1 MFHVRI
7 LVNVYRCRPGTFTT
21 HGRTALADGPTITT
35 IAERAGVSIA
45 SVSRV
50 LNGLPTRQETVRKVM
65 AAADELGYVRNAVAR
80 SLKSR
85 VTHQVAFAMA
95 DIGNPAYLAMLR
107 QIQPVL
113 KAAGYRLVLHS
124 TDAVA
129 ADEIDVLHSLGER
142 YVDGLIMSPLR
153 VTDQHLRMLASAR
166 APVVIIG
173 SVPAGTRVDN
183 VRADSRTGVKL
194 AIGHLHSLGRR
205 RIGLVNGPLDTVP
218 GAARGAAY
226 REALAE
232 RGLPYD
238 EELVEIGDFYRAEGA
253 KAVATLLARRPDLDA
268 LMCANDLIA
277 LGALDVLRAAGRRV
291 PRDVAVAGMDDT
303 DLAAASWPSLTSVS
317 LGSAERGRAAA
328 ELLLDRLQHGER
340 EPRLVTVPPRLVV
353 RASTAGESAVPHDS
367 PRSAPHGAPHGADGR
382 TEGQDGS

>member
-1 MFHVRI
+1 M
-7 LVNVYRCRPGTFTT
+7 
-21 HGRTALADGPTITT
+21 AEGPTINT

-50 LNGLPTRQETVRKVM
+50 LNGLPTRQETIRKVM
-65 AAADELGYVRNAVAR
+65 TAAEELGYVRNAVAR

-85 VTHQVAFAMA
+85 RTNQVAFAMA
-95 DIGNPAYLAMLR
+95 DIGNPVYLAMVR

-124 TDAVA
+124 TDAIA

-153 VTDQHLRMLASAR
+153 VTDAHLEMLAAAR

-173 SVPAGTRVDN
+173 SVPDGTRVDN

-194 AIGHLHSLGRR
+194 ALDHLHALGRR
-205 RIGLVNGPLDTVP
+205 RVGLVNGPPDTVP
-218 GAARGAAY
+218 GASRGAAY
-226 REALAE
+226 VEALE
-232 RGLPYD
+232 TLGLPYD
-238 EELVEIGDFYRAEGA
+238 ADLVEVGDFYRAEGA
-253 KAVATLLARRPDLDA
+253 RAAAALLARRPDVDA

-291 PRDVAVAGMDDT
+291 PEDVAVVGMDDT

-317 LGSAERGRAAA
+317 LGSAERGKAAA

-353 RASTAGESAVPHDS
+353 RASTSGAEPALAPAGTESKGDA
-367 PRSAPHGAPHGADGR
+367 
-382 TEGQDGS
+382 E

>member
-1 MFHVRI
+1 M
-7 LVNVYRCRPGTFTT
+7 
-21 HGRTALADGPTITT
+21 ADGPTINT

-65 AAADELGYVRNAVAR
+65 AAAEELGYVRNAVAR

-85 VTHQVAFAMA
+85 RTNQVAFAMA
-95 DIGNPAYLAMLR
+95 DIGNPVYLAMVR

-124 TDAVA
+124 TDAIA

-153 VTDQHLRMLASAR
+153 VTAAHLDTLKAAR

-173 SVPAGTRVDN
+173 QVPEGTRVDN

-194 AIGHLHSLGRR
+194 ALDHLHALGRR
-205 RIGLVNGPLDTVP
+205 RIALVNGPLDTVP
-218 GAARGAAY
+218 GAARAAAY
-226 REALAE
+226 AEALDAL
-232 RGLPYD
+232 GLPYD
-238 EELVEIGDFYRAEGA
+238 EELVEIGDFYRPDGA
-253 KAVATLLARRPDLDA
+253 RAVAALLARRPDVDA

-277 LGALDVLRAAGRRV
+277 LGALDVLRASGRRV
-291 PRDVAVAGMDDT
+291 PADVAVVGMDDT

-317 LGSAERGRAAA
+317 LGSAERGKAAA

-340 EPRLVTVPPRLVV
+340 EPRLVTVAPHLVV
-353 RASTAGESAVPHDS
+353 RASTS
-367 PRSAPHGAPHGADGR
+367 GR
-382 TEGQDGS
+382 EPALPYDTPQEGGGR

>member
-1 MFHVRI
+1 M
-7 LVNVYRCRPGTFTT
+7 
-21 HGRTALADGPTITT
+21 ADGPTITT

-85 VTHQVAFAMA
+85 RTHQVAFAMA
-95 DIGNPAYLAMLR
+95 DVGNPAYLAMLR

-124 TDAVA
+124 TDAVV

-142 YVDGLIMSPLR
+142 YVDGLIMVPLR
-153 VTDQHLRMLASAR
+153 VTEAHLEMLSAAR

-173 SVPAGTRVDN
+173 QVPEGSRVDN
-183 VRADSRTGVKL
+183 VRADSHTGVGL
-194 AIGHLHSLGRR
+194 AIDHLHQLGRR
-205 RIGLVNGPLDTVP
+205 RIGMINGPLDTVP
-218 GAARGAAY
+218 GAARAAGY
-226 REALAE
+226 RQALADV
-232 RGLPYD
+232 GLPYD
-238 EELVEIGDFYRAEGA
+238 DDLVQIGDFYRAEGRH
-253 KAVATLLARRPDLDA
+253 AVTELLARVPDVDA
-268 LMCANDLIA
+268 LLCANDLIA
-277 LGALDVLRAAGRRV
+277 LGALDVLRAAGKRV
-291 PRDVAVAGMDDT
+291 PRDVAVVGMDDT

-317 LGSAERGRAAA
+317 LGSAERGKVAA
-328 ELLLDRLQHGER
+328 ELLLERLQGGDR

-353 RASTAGESAVPHDS
+353 RASTAGESDAQ
-367 PRSAPHGAPHGADGR
+367 GKGNL
-382 TEGQDGS
+382 E

>member
-1 MFHVRI
+1 M
-7 LVNVYRCRPGTFTT
+7 G
-21 HGRTALADGPTITT
+21 DGPTITT

-85 VTHQVAFAMA
+85 RTHQIAFAMA
-95 DIGNPAYLAMLR
+95 DVGNPAYLAMLR
-107 QIQPVL
+107 EIQPVL

-124 TDAVA
+124 TDAVV

-153 VTDQHLRMLASAR
+153 VTDTHLQMLATAR

-173 SVPAGTRVDN
+173 SVPDGTRVDN
-183 VRADSRTGVKL
+183 VRADSRTGVRL
-194 AIGHLHSLGRR
+194 AVDHLYALGRR
-205 RIGLVNGPLDTVP
+205 RIAMVNGPLDTVP

-226 REALAE
+226 REALTDL
-232 RGLPYD
+232 GLPYD
-238 EELVEIGDFYRAEGA
+238 ENLVQIGDFYREEGRR
-253 KAVATLLARRPDLDA
+253 AVAELLDRAPEIDA

-277 LGALDVLRAAGRRV
+277 LGALDVLRAKGRRV
-291 PRDVAVAGMDDT
+291 PEDVAVVGMDDT
-303 DLAAASWPSLTSVS
+303 NLAAASWPSLTSVS
-317 LGSAERGRAAA
+317 LGSAERGKAAA
-328 ELLLDRLQHGER
+328 ELLLERLQGDDGGPKR
-340 EPRLVTVPPRLVV
+340 VTVAPRLAI
-353 RASTAGESAVPHDS
+353 RASTAGPDYE
-367 PRSAPHGAPHGADGR
+367 RTQRKEGGA
-382 TEGQDGS
+382 

>member
-1 MFHVRI
+1 M
-7 LVNVYRCRPGTFTT
+7 
-21 HGRTALADGPTITT
+21 ADGPTITT

-85 VTHQVAFAMA
+85 RTHQVAFAMA
-95 DIGNPAYLAMLR
+95 DVGNPAYLAMLR

-113 KAAGYRLVLHS
+113 KAAGYRIVLHS
-124 TDAVA
+124 TDAVVD
-129 ADEIDVLHSLGER
+129 DEIDVLHSLGER

-153 VTDQHLRMLASAR
+153 VTGRHLQMLATAR

-173 SVPAGTRVDN
+173 SVPEGTRVDN

-194 AIGHLHSLGRR
+194 AIDHLYALGRR
-205 RIGLVNGPLDTVP
+205 RIGMVNGPPDTVP

-226 REALAE
+226 IEALEACD
-232 RGLPYD
+232 LPYD
-238 EELVEIGDFYRAEGA
+238 ESFVQIGAFYRAEGGR
-253 KAVATLLARRPDLDA
+253 AVAALLDRVPDLDA

-291 PRDVAVAGMDDT
+291 PEDVAVVGMDDT

-328 ELLLDRLQHGER
+328 ELLLDRLTNGDR
-340 EPRLVTVPPRLVV
+340 EPRVVTVPPHLVV
-353 RASTAGESAVPHDS
+353 RASTTGVEATPYDLAG
-367 PRSAPHGAPHGADGR
+367 RADQEAGDR
-382 TEGQDGS
+382 K

>member
-1 MFHVRI
+1 M
-7 LVNVYRCRPGTFTT
+7 G
-21 HGRTALADGPTITT
+21 DGPTINT

-50 LNGLPTRQETVRKVM
+50 LNGLPTRQDTVRKVM
-65 AAADELGYVRNAVAR
+65 AAAEELGYVRNAVAR

-85 VTHQVAFAMA
+85 RTHQVAFAMA

-113 KAAGYRLVLHS
+113 KAAGYRLMLHS

-153 VTDQHLRMLASAR
+153 VTDAHLEMLAAAR

-173 SVPAGTRVDN
+173 SVPEGTRVDN

-194 AIGHLHSLGRR
+194 AINHLHTLGRR
-205 RIGLVNGPLDTVP
+205 RIALVNGPLDTVP

-226 REALAE
+226 REALEAL
-232 RGLPYD
+232 GLPYD
-238 EELVEIGDFYRAEGA
+238 EDLVEIGDFYRAEGA
-253 KAVATLLARRPDLDA
+253 RAVANLLGRVADVDA

-291 PRDVAVAGMDDT
+291 PQDVAVVGMDDT

-317 LGSAERGRAAA
+317 LGSAERGKAAA
-328 ELLLDRLQHGER
+328 ELLLDRLQHGDR
-340 EPRLVTVPPRLVV
+340 EPRVVTVPPRLVP
-353 RASTAGESAVPHDS
+353 RASTTGQEPAPVPDPARRTGTTS
-367 PRSAPHGAPHGADGR
+367 TGGAA
-382 TEGQDGS
+382 

>member
-1 MFHVRI
+1 M
-7 LVNVYRCRPGTFTT
+7 
-21 HGRTALADGPTITT
+21 ADGPTINT

-85 VTHQVAFAMA
+85 RTHQVAFAMA
-95 DIGNPAYLAMLR
+95 DVGNPAYLAMLR

-124 TDAVA
+124 TDAVV

-153 VTDQHLRMLASAR
+153 VTEAHLEMLAAAR

-173 SVPAGTRVDN
+173 SVPDGTRVDN
-183 VRADSRTGVKL
+183 VRADSRTGVRL
-194 AIGHLHSLGRR
+194 AVDHLYSLGRR
-205 RIGLVNGPLDTVP
+205 RIAMVNGPLDTVP
-218 GAARGAAY
+218 GASRGDAY
-226 REALAE
+226 REAL
-232 RGLPYD
+232 RDLGLPYD
-238 EELVEIGDFYRAEGA
+238 EDLVQIGDFYRAEGGR
-253 KAVATLLARRPDLDA
+253 AVAELLARVPDVDA
-268 LMCANDLIA
+268 LLCANDLIA

-291 PRDVAVAGMDDT
+291 PDDVAVVGMDDT

-317 LGSAERGRAAA
+317 LGSAERGKAAA
-328 ELLLDRLQHGER
+328 ELLLERLQGGDR

-353 RASTAGESAVPHDS
+353 RASTAGEAAAGFEGASRTRMDS
-367 PRSAPHGAPHGADGR
+367 TKEEA
-382 TEGQDGS
+382 

>member
-1 MFHVRI
+1 M
-7 LVNVYRCRPGTFTT
+7 
-21 HGRTALADGPTITT
+21 AQGPTITT

-65 AAADELGYVRNAVAR
+65 AAAEELGYVRNAVAR

-85 VTHQVAFAMA
+85 RTHQVAFAMA
-95 DIGNPAYLAMLR
+95 DVGNPAYLAMLR
-107 QIQPVL
+107 EIQPVL

-124 TDAVA
+124 TGAVV

-142 YVDGLIMSPLR
+142 YVDGMIMVPLR
-153 VTDQHLRMLASAR
+153 VTEAHLQMLAAAR
-166 APVVIIG
+166 APVVVIG
-173 SVPAGTRVDN
+173 SVPEGTPVDN
-183 VRADSRTGVKL
+183 VRADSRTGVRL
-194 AIGHLHSLGRR
+194 AVDHLHGLGRR
-205 RIGLVNGPLDTVP
+205 RIALVNGPTDTVP

-232 RGLPYD
+232 LGLPYD
-238 EELVEIGDFYRAEGA
+238 EDLVEIGDFYRAEGA
-253 KAVATLLARRPDLDA
+253 RAVAALLNRVGDVDA
-268 LMCANDLIA
+268 LLCANDLIA

-291 PRDVAVAGMDDT
+291 PEDVAVVGMDDT

-328 ELLLDRLQHGER
+328 ELLLDRLQEGEH
-340 EPRLVTVPPRLVV
+340 EPRVVTVPPRLVV
-353 RASTAGESAVPHDS
+353 RASTTPEPPAVRRDPGRRPGGGSASRPGTRTGIGIDEET
-367 PRSAPHGAPHGADGR
+367 RT
-382 TEGQDGS
+382 TEGGGTS